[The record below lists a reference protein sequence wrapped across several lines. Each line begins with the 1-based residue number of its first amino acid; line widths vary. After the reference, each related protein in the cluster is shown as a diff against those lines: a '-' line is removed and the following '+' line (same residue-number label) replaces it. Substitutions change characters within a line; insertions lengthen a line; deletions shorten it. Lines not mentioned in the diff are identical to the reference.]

1 MDERE
6 IVLNRAKNAV
16 LSRDFALGARLYKS
30 LLVDDPKNLELLD
43 ALGQLYIKSGD
54 DEKALPFYETIIKL
68 SQSNV
73 DAYNNMGGIYRRLKR
88 YDESIDVLNKALKC
102 DSKLTEVKYNLGF
115 TYKLMGKDNEA
126 CDCFE
131 YVVSENPNDVLAY
144 NHLGSI
150 YAIKKDYQ
158 KSISIYKRGLQV
170 DPNHPILQYN
180 LGRSYV
186 AINSDSDAF
195 KAFEAALRAKP
206 SWKDAVK
213 EYSALLNK
221 YARTRESC
229 EVIQNAINLYPN
241 DSYLYYLLGKT
252 YLIQTDYANAI
263 KALEKAIS
271 LDKSSPKYYECL
283 IRAYERSGKYRK
295 GLETAAQGN
304 ELFPND
310 VKILREKVFL
320 LFSAKKYVTG
330 ASILKK
336 LSELT
341 KRDPYV
347 KDLMGQYYI
356 CYDNKKNVALCFERI
371 RKINPSYQDYLYN
384 AAYRYIQVEK
394 FEDAVKCLKV
404 FSAAQQKNPLPF
416 VLLARIEE
424 AKNNYKNAID
434 MLKKALA
441 INPSINL
448 AREGIERLNK
458 KLEELNKAVVSENE
472 SASVTEVPEIPEEKI
487 DEVVEQEDIAE
498 NIEESPVEE
507 EFNLDDFTDTILE
520 NDEKIDPFAID
531 EDESLD
537 EFMDEDLF
545 REDEFEDSNEELK
558 DSDESDKDDIEFVPE
573 ADVFGDEASD
583 ELEDEGEIED
593 LFKSGEG
600 FYSDENTAEEAFD
613 AEENPESEITNEE
626 EVEISETED
635 IEESVSDE
643 ENDITIEIPDSIIEF
658 ESEEILD
665 EDDLFENEEDTDSPK
680 YVTQKI
686 VTPDTSKMESLLE
699 QAEKQANKALSS
711 AEKAWQAAQN
721 AADAAQSA
729 SLAEGYINQ
738 LAEETA
744 QKAAEKASFDI
755 EQRIQDAIST
765 LQSKIDDVT
774 LDNPSEKI
782 EDESSSFEE
791 VYNLL
796 KDDERAEKYASEI
809 ELFKKLYSM
818 GDYLSDDKKE
828 EFFQSETRLQL
839 EYLINNLSGKPGLFA
854 ICETLRES
862 GVIKDEY
869 VKTTP
874 ESQSLTGKE
883 LVCKVFEY
891 IFDLSDSLED
901 KNLSEGIKKYINKF
915 LNELN

>member
-1 MDERE
+1 MGERE

-30 LLVDDPKNLELLD
+30 LLVDDPRNIELLD

-68 SQSNV
+68 SQRNV

-88 YDESIDVLNKALKC
+88 YDESIDILNKALKC
-102 DSKLTEVKYNLGF
+102 NSKLTEVKYNLGF

-213 EYSALLNK
+213 EYSSLLNK

-229 EVIQNAINLYPN
+229 EVLQNAINIYPN

-263 KALEKAIS
+263 KSLEKAIS
-271 LDKSSPKYYECL
+271 LDKSSSKYYECL

-295 GLETAAQGN
+295 GLEVAAKGM

-320 LFSAKKYVTG
+320 LFSAKKYVAG

-384 AAYRYIQVEK
+384 AAYRYIQVQK

-434 MLKKALA
+434 MLQKALA
-441 INPSINL
+441 INPNINL

-458 KLEELNKAVVSENE
+458 KLEELKKAVVSENE
-472 SASVTEVPEIPEEKI
+472 SASVTEVPEEKI
-487 DEVVEQEDIAE
+487 DEVVEQEDIVE
-498 NIEESPVEE
+498 NIEESSVDEK
-507 EFNLDDFTDTILE
+507 FNLDDFTDLILE

-531 EDESLD
+531 EDDSLD

-558 DSDESDKDDIEFVPE
+558 DSDESDEDDIEFVPE
-573 ADVFGDEASD
+573 TDIFGDEDS
-583 ELEDEGEIED
+583 EEIED
-593 LFKSGEG
+593 
-600 FYSDENTAEEAFD
+600 
-613 AEENPESEITNEE
+613 
-626 EVEISETED
+626 EVEKS
-635 IEESVSDE
+635 
-643 ENDITIEIPDSIIEF
+643 F
-658 ESEEILD
+658 ESEEELGSGENVNEELESAVSDDMNDISIEIPNSIIELESEEVLD
-665 EDDLFENEEDTDSPK
+665 EEDNDTDSSQ
-680 YVTQKI
+680 YFSEKI
-686 VTPDTSKMESLLE
+686 ITPDTSKMESLLE
-699 QAEKQANKALSS
+699 QAENQANKALTS

-774 LDNPSEKI
+774 LENSSEKI

-796 KDDERAEKYASEI
+796 KDDERAEKYSSEI

-862 GVIKDEY
+862 GAIKGEY
-869 VKTTP
+869 VKITP

-891 IFDLSDSLED
+891 IFDLSDSLDD
-901 KNLSEGIKKYINKF
+901 KNLSEGIKKYIKKF